1 MSQTFRYGPNSPT
14 VVYARFHRELESCE
28 AVAVRKSYWVLLI
41 FVLIGGLLGGVLGE
55 ILRVMAPHGTIQ
67 TIFATNFTPG
77 INPPLTIDLVLL
89 KLTLGFELKINLL
102 SLVGMFLGIY
112 LYKNV

>member
-1 MSQTFRYGPNSPT
+1 MKKSP
-14 VVYARFHRELESCE
+14 
-28 AVAVRKSYWVLLI
+28 WILLI

-67 TIFATNFTPG
+67 TVFATNFSLG
-77 INPPLTIDLVLL
+77 ITEPLTIDLVLL
-89 KLTLGFELKINLL
+89 KFTIGFVLKINLL
-102 SLVGMFLGIY
+102 SLLGMFLGIY